1 MNRFVLSMLR
11 FPNKKGPFDWLLFL
25 LALAIIIPLLILMLL
40 LIPVFIIYQVL
51 KAKFFPNTQSKTML
65 TPFGITVMSPQ
76 AGAQNISWADVERLE
91 LWSEDGKEVSVLVMK
106 TGGVNKLS
114 NIEFVEVQQQCVQRG
129 IPVHEDVVIVADA
142 EIID

>member
-1 MNRFVLSMLR
+1 MNRFLLSMLR

-25 LALAIIIPLLILMLL
+25 LALVIIIPLMIVMLL

-51 KAKFFPNTQSKTML
+51 KAKLFPNTQSKTML

-76 AGAQNISWADVERLE
+76 TGAQNISWTDVDRLE
-91 LWSEDGKEVSVLVMK
+91 LWSENGQEVCVLIMK
-106 TGGVNKLS
+106 TGGVNKLPS
-114 NIEFVEVQQQCVQRG
+114 IEFEVIKQQCIQRG
-129 IPVHEDVVIVADA
+129 ISVHEDVVIVAEA